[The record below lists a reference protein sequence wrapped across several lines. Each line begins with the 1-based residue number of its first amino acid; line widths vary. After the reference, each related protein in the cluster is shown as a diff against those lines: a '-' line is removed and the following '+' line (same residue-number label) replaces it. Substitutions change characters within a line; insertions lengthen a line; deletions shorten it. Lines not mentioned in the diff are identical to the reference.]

1 MPRVST
7 VKPSADLSEA
17 LSPQDA
23 LARPLREVRISVT
36 DRCNFRCI
44 YCMPRA
50 HFGKGHVFLSHSD
63 LLTFEEIA
71 RLARILHGMGVGKI
85 RITGG
90 EPLLRRDVDQLI
102 AQLAEIG
109 GLELALTTNGVL
121 LPRLAARL
129 RAAGLRRVTVSL
141 DALDEAIFQRMC
153 DTPLSVRDVLAGIE
167 AAAQAGLQV
176 KVNTVVRRGCNDGEI
191 VPLARHFRGTGHILR
206 FIEFMDAGTTNGWN
220 LAQVVSA
227 QEILDCVRAEFAL
240 QALPP
245 NHRGEVA
252 RRYAYQDGAGEI
264 GVIASVTQPF
274 CQECTRLRI
283 TTDGRLYTCLFAEE
297 GHDVRGLLRAGA
309 DDAALREVI
318 AKIWRRREDRYSMLR
333 CAATPLAQ
341 NAHRAGMSYLG
352 G

>member
-1 MPRVST
+1 M
-7 VKPSADLSEA
+7 KPSAD
-17 LSPQDA
+17 SPEDLPLRDTLRRA
-23 LARPLREVRISVT
+23 LREVRVSVT

-50 HFGKGHVFLSHSD
+50 HFGKEHVFLSHSD

-71 RLARILHGMGVGKI
+71 RLVRILHGMGVGKV

-102 AQLAEIG
+102 AQLAQIG
-109 GLELALTTNGVL
+109 GLDLALTTNGVL

-141 DALDEAIFQRMC
+141 DALDEAIFQRMS
-153 DTPLSVRDVLAGIE
+153 DTPLPVRDVLAGID
-167 AAAQAGLQV
+167 AAAAAGLQV

-227 QEILDCVRAEFAL
+227 QEILNCVRAEFAL

-274 CQECTRLRI
+274 CEQCTRLRI
-283 TTDGRLYTCLFAEE
+283 TTDGRLYTCLFAED
-297 GHDVRGLLRAGA
+297 GQDVRALLRAGQ
-309 DDAALREVI
+309 DDAALREAI
-318 AKIWRRREDRYSMLR
+318 ARVWHAREDRYSMLR
-333 CAATPLAQ
+333 CAQAPLAQ

>member
-1 MPRVST
+1 M
-7 VKPSADLSEA
+7 KPSAD
-17 LSPQDA
+17 SPEELPPRDTLRRA
-23 LARPLREVRISVT
+23 LREVRISVT

-50 HFGKGHVFLSHSD
+50 HFGKNHRFLSHAD
-63 LLTFEEIA
+63 VLRFEEIA
-71 RLARILHGMGVGKI
+71 RLARILRSMGVGKI

-102 AQLAEIG
+102 AQLAQID
-109 GLELALTTNGVL
+109 GLDLALTTNGVL

-141 DALDEAIFQRMC
+141 DALDEAIFQRMS
-153 DTPLSVRDVLAGIE
+153 DTTMSVRDVLAGID
-167 AAAQAGLQV
+167 AAAAAGLHV

-191 VPLARHFRGTGHILR
+191 VPLARYFRGTGHILR

-220 LAQVVSA
+220 RAQVMSAQEMLAQVQAV
-227 QEILDCVRAEFAL
+227 FAL
-240 QALPP
+240 HALPP
-245 NHRGEVA
+245 NHAGETA

-274 CQECTRLRI
+274 CQTCTRLRI
-283 TTDGRLYTCLFAEE
+283 TTDGRLYTCLFAED
-297 GHDVRGLLRAGA
+297 GADIRAPLRAGQT
-309 DDAALREVI
+309 DAALRERI
-318 AKIWRRREDRYSMLR
+318 ANVWRARADRYSMLR
-333 CAATPLAQ
+333 SAQAPLAQ
-341 NAHRAGMSYLG
+341 NALRAGMSYLG

>member
-1 MPRVST
+1 M
-7 VKPSADLSEA
+7 KPSAD
-17 LSPQDA
+17 SPEDVPLRDTLRRA
-23 LARPLREVRISVT
+23 LREVRVSVT

-71 RLARILHGMGVGKI
+71 RLVRILHGMGVGKI

-102 AQLAEIG
+102 AQLAQIG
-109 GLELALTTNGVL
+109 GLDLALTTNGVL

-141 DALDEAIFQRMC
+141 DALDEAIFQRMS
-153 DTPLSVRDVLAGIE
+153 DTTLSVRDVLAGID
-167 AAAQAGLQV
+167 AAAAAGLQV

-240 QALPP
+240 QPLPP

-274 CQECTRLRI
+274 CEQCTRLRI
-283 TTDGRLYTCLFAEE
+283 TTDGRLYTCLFAED
-297 GHDVRGLLRAGA
+297 GQDVRALLRAGQ
-309 DDAALREVI
+309 DDAALREAI
-318 AKIWRRREDRYSMLR
+318 ARVWRAREDRYSMLR
-333 CAATPLAQ
+333 CAQAPLAQ
-341 NAHRAGMSYLG
+341 NARRAGMSYLG